1 MEANKPQVIN
11 VLMVD
16 DNPDDIELTI
26 EAFRESKKYFK
37 VNVAQNGEEALDFLR
52 KVGEF
57 KSRPN
62 PDLLLLDL
70 NMPRMNGFE
79 VLEEINK
86 DSALKRIP
94 VIIFSISQNPADMER
109 AKSLNAKLYIVKP
122 VGVEGII
129 SVIQT
134 IESFVDNNIT
144 A

>member
-1 MEANKPQVIN
+1 MEANKAQVIN

-37 VNVAQNGEEALDFLR
+37 VNVAQNGEEALNFLR
-52 KVGEF
+52 KHGEF
-57 KSRPN
+57 KNRPN

-79 VLEEINK
+79 VLEEINR
-86 DSALKRIP
+86 DRTLKEIP
-94 VIIFSISQNPADMER
+94 VIIFTISQNPADMER
-109 AKSLNAKLYIVKP
+109 AKSLNAKLYLVKP
-122 VGVEGII
+122 VGIEGI
-129 SVIQT
+129 VNVVRT
-134 IESFVDNNIT
+134 IETFVDNNIT

>member
-1 MEANKPQVIN
+1 MEANKAQVIN

-37 VNVAQNGEEALDFLR
+37 VNVAQNGEEALNFLR
-52 KVGEF
+52 KHGEF
-57 KSRPN
+57 KNRPN

-79 VLEEINK
+79 VLEEINR
-86 DSALKRIP
+86 DRTLKEIP

-109 AKSLNAKLYIVKP
+109 AKTLNAKLYLVKP
-122 VGVEGII
+122 VGIEGI
-129 SVIQT
+129 VNVVRT
-134 IESFVDNNIT
+134 IETFVDNNIT

>member
-1 MEANKPQVIN
+1 MEANKAQVIN

-37 VNVAQNGEEALDFLR
+37 VNVAQNGEEALNFLR
-52 KVGEF
+52 KHGEF
-57 KSRPN
+57 KNRPN

-79 VLEEINK
+79 VLEEINR
-86 DSALKRIP
+86 DRTLKEIP

-109 AKSLNAKLYIVKP
+109 AKSLNAKLYLVKP
-122 VGVEGII
+122 VGIEGI
-129 SVIQT
+129 VNVVRT
-134 IESFVDNNIT
+134 IETFVDNNIT

>member
-1 MEANKPQVIN
+1 MEANKAQVIN

-37 VNVAQNGEEALDFLR
+37 VNVAQNGEEALNFLR
-52 KVGEF
+52 KRGEF
-57 KSRPN
+57 KNRAN

-86 DSALKRIP
+86 DRILKGIP

-109 AKSLNAKLYIVKP
+109 AKSLNAKLYLVKP
-122 VGVEGII
+122 VGIEGI
-129 SVIQT
+129 VNVVKT
-134 IESFVDNNIT
+134 IETFVDNNIT